1 MTKLIYIDTWQVS
14 NYSARYFDRVGQY
27 ISIGDIDDTD
37 QGLPLGA
44 SELLVVA
51 LGDHT
56 PPRVILVGGQIRD
69 LDTTSVIFVL
79 QNKNENLKNRKK
91 CMLSLT
97 IN

>member
-1 MTKLIYIDTWQVS
+1 MASFKLLGKIFCHII
-14 NYSARYFDRVGQY
+14 Y

-91 CMLSLT
+91 MYA
-97 IN
+97 

>member
-1 MTKLIYIDTWQVS
+1 MASFKLLGKIFCHII
-14 NYSARYFDRVGQY
+14 Y

-56 PPRVILVGGQIRD
+56 PPRVILVGGQIRN
-69 LDTTSVIFVL
+69 LDTMQNNNEQSL
-79 QNKNENLKNRKK
+79 KNKNV
-91 CMLSLT
+91 CMVLVL
-97 IN
+97 N

>member
-1 MTKLIYIDTWQVS
+1 MASFKLLGKIFCHII
-14 NYSARYFDRVGQY
+14 Y

-79 QNKNENLKNRKK
+79 QNKNENLKN
-91 CMLSLT
+91 LSLT